1 MTRSEV
7 KRSRF
12 IRSEPVDRE
21 PWVDLLSNEELKD
34 LKNEDYVAIN
44 QQRRQVAKLEFF
56 KTAYDFL
63 HDSQIQGDYFEFGC
77 HRART
82 FRMVLS
88 CAQFYG
94 YHKSKFFAFDSFDGL
109 PDIGKDTIKQWTP
122 NALTT
127 SEEDFRR
134 LLEEDGFDLQRVET
148 IKGFYS
154 SSLTPVLS
162 ERFQMEG
169 VKANLINV
177 DCDYYASAK
186 DVFNFIEPFLAHGT
200 VIYLDDVF
208 AGFSKNA
215 DGGVMNAFNEFS
227 KVSSFHFNR
236 FLDIG
241 WWGRSFVVSEANT
254 EYENWT

>member
-1 MTRSEV
+1 ML
-7 KRSRF
+7 
-12 IRSEPVDRE
+12 IA
-21 PWVDLLSNEELKD
+21 L
-34 LKNEDYVAIN
+34 
-44 QQRRQVAKLEFF
+44 
-56 KTAYDFL
+56 
-63 HDSQIQGDYFEFGC
+63 
-77 HRART
+77 
-82 FRMVLS
+82 
-88 CAQFYG
+88 
-94 YHKSKFFAFDSFDGL
+94 FAFDSFDGL